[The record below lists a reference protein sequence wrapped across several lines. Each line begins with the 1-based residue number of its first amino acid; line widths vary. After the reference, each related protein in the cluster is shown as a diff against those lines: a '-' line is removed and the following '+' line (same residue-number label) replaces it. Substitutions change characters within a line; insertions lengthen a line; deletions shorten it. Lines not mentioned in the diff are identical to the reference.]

1 MSAFAARQQLWGAAA
16 AAAATAATRAETVAA
31 EKATPKPAPENEATW
46 SKRGTP
52 PLARPV
58 ATRRSR
64 RQTTEEPTPANVKQQ
79 PQSIGGEGR
88 GGSGASGEDSTTSPH
103 PEPGGMLI
111 RQHSSFKPDKKSL
124 QRKAGGRLVVS
135 TPQGEVSMLHRY
147 ATPD

>member
-16 AAAATAATRAETVAA
+16 ATATTRVETVAD
-31 EKATPKPAPENEATW
+31 KATPKPAPENEATR
-46 SKRGTP
+46 SKRGTT
-52 PLARPV
+52 PLARPA

-64 RQTTEEPTPANVKQQ
+64 RQPTEEPTPADVKQQ
-79 PQSIGGEGR
+79 PQSIEGESR
-88 GGSGASGEDSTTSPH
+88 GSGASGTDSTTSPH

-135 TPQGEVSMLHRY
+135 TPQGEVSELHRY
-147 ATPD
+147 PAPD